1 MNKPVV
7 TVENLTKQY
16 KGKAETAVSHISFT
30 MQPGEILALIGPN
43 GAGKTTTIKMLL
55 GLVAPSAGTAGIA
68 GFDMSVEKERR
79 QGVRHVGAVLEGA
92 RNAYWRLSA
101 RANLHYFGTLRGL
114 RGKRLQQR
122 IEELLRLLRLE
133 AEAEREVRH
142 FSRGMQQKVAIAA
155 ALLHDPD
162 VLLLDE
168 PTLGLDVQA
177 AKSLEQ
183 TIVTLA
189 AQGKAVLL
197 TTHQLGLAQ
206 RLSHTTF
213 IIRNGRQIAYD
224 RTQAL
229 LHRFQTQT
237 IVEVKLQDTLSA
249 AIYQAAQAHFPQ
261 MTLLSQNGT
270 STLTWPD
277 AAQADVG
284 HLFNYL
290 DQRGQTI
297 LSIQRR
303 ETTLEELFLSLIENT
318 SHDAILSSH
327 SG

>member
-1 MNKPVV
+1 MNEPIV

-16 KGKAETAVSHISFT
+16 NEKTETAVSDISFT
-30 MQPGEILALIGPN
+30 MQSGEILALIGPN

-55 GLVAPSAGTAGIA
+55 GLVTPTAGTTRIA
-68 GFDMSVEKERR
+68 GYDMSVEKERR

-114 RGKRLQQR
+114 SGKRLQQR
-122 IEELLRLLRLE
+122 IDELLHLLHLQDD
-133 AEAEREVRH
+133 ADREVRH

-183 TIVTLA
+183 TIVKLA

-197 TTHQLGLAQ
+197 TTHQLGLAE

-213 IIRNGRQIAYD
+213 IIRNGRQVAYD

-229 LHRFQTQT
+229 LQQYQARTT
-237 IVEVKLQDTLSA
+237 VEVKLQDALPA
-249 AIYQAAQAHFPQ
+249 AIYQAAQAHFPY
-261 MTLLSQNGT
+261 MTLLSQNGAT
-270 STLTWPD
+270 TLTWSD
-277 AAQADVG
+277 AAQSDVG
-284 HLFNYL
+284 RLFNYL
-290 DQRGQTI
+290 DEQGQII
-297 LSIQRR
+297 LSIKRR
-303 ETTLEELFLSLIENT
+303 ETNLEELFLSLIEKP
-318 SHDAILSSH
+318 SHDAMLLPH